1 MAYALEPGRRMQR
14 EVRSVATQ
22 RLGDAIDRLDQV
34 GADPAADLETVVHE
48 VRKRCKAVR
57 GLARLVKPALGDDF
71 TSFDRTVRSAAN
83 ELSSLRDAHAVMATF
98 DALLA
103 AEPDDDVLRMMRAR
117 QATVSAGATRSAGEA
132 DDGRVD
138 AARHLLVEA
147 RDASQRWKIP
157 RGFDTIEAGVA
168 ATYRQGRSALRRVR
182 ADPTDTRLHDWRK
195 AVKYLWYQMQLLR
208 DAAPSVLDPLVDRL
222 DLLAEALGDDH
233 DLSVLVE
240 LLDTR
245 PDDYGTA
252 EDVDH
257 VRTLARRRQ
266 HTLRTYAIRSGAT
279 IYTEPVHSFVH
290 RIASYWQLTLDAGV
304 EPPELDP
311 EQSAP
316 ERSLVERE
324 RKFLVEV
331 VPDDLV
337 RSEVTELRQGY
348 LATGTR
354 GSVRVRDAGRDGCT
368 LTVKAGSGAERT
380 ELEWSIERREF
391 DAAWP
396 HTEGRRIEK
405 ARHRIPVGAHVVE
418 LDVFS
423 GDLDGLV
430 MAEVEFASTEEM
442 TAFTPPAWFGREVTD
457 EGGYTNASL
466 ALHGFPAG

>member
-1 MAYALEPGRRMQR
+1 MAFVLEPGPRMQR
-14 EVRSVATQ
+14 EVRSVAAQ
-22 RLGDAIDRLDQV
+22 RLDDAIERLDQV
-34 GADPAADLETVVHE
+34 GADTEADLETIVHE

-71 TSFDRTVRSAAN
+71 RSFDRTVRSAAN
-83 ELSSLRDAHAVMATF
+83 ELSSLRDAHAVVATF

-103 AEPDDDVLRMMRAR
+103 TEPDDDVLRTMRDR
-117 QATVSAGATRSAGEA
+117 QAAMSSGATRSAGEA
-132 DDGRVD
+132 DDGRID
-138 AARHLLVEA
+138 AARHVLAEA

-182 ADPTDTRLHDWRK
+182 ADPTDIRLHEWRK
-195 AVKYLWYQMQLLR
+195 AVKYLWYQMQLLHE
-208 DAAPSVLDPLVDRL
+208 AAPSVLDPLVDRL

-252 EDVDH
+252 GDVDH
-257 VRTLARRRQ
+257 VRALARRRQ
-266 HTLRTYAIRSGAT
+266 HTLRRYAIRSGAT
-279 IYTEPVHSFVH
+279 IYAEPDHAFVN
-290 RIASYWQLTLDAGV
+290 RIARYWHLTLDAGP
-304 EPPELDP
+304 EPHELDP
-311 EQSAP
+311 VPEAP

-324 RKFLVEV
+324 RKFLIEV

-337 RSEVTELRQGY
+337 RSDVTELRQGY

-368 LTVKAGSGAERT
+368 LTVKAGSGGERT

-405 ARHRIPVGAHVVE
+405 ARHRIPSGGHVVE
-418 LDVFS
+418 LDVFA

-430 MAEVEFASTEEM
+430 MAEVEFTSSGEM
-442 TAFTPPAWFGREVTD
+442 AAFVPPAWFGREVTD
-457 EGGYTNASL
+457 DDGYTNASL
-466 ALHGFPAG
+466 ALHGRPAG